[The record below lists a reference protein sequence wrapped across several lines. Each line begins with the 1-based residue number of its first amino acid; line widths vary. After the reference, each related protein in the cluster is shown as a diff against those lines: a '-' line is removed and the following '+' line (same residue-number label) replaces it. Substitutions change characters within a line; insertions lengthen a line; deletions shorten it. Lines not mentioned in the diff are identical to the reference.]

1 MTRKCSIS
9 GKGPQF
15 GNNVSHSHKKT
26 RKKWSA
32 NIIKKRIY
40 IPEEDR
46 FVRVKISTQ
55 MLRTIQKKG
64 LLAALR
70 DNGMTLKQVSC

>member
-1 MTRKCSIS
+1 MSRKCSIS

-15 GNNVSHSHKKT
+15 GNSVSHSHKKT
-26 RKKWSA
+26 RKKWGA

-46 FVRVKISTQ
+46 WVRVKISTQ
-55 MLRTIQKKG
+55 MLRTIEKKG
-64 LLAALR
+64 LLATLR
-70 DNGMTLKQVSC
+70 DHGLTLKQIT

>member
-1 MTRKCSIS
+1 MARKCSIS

-32 NIIKKRIY
+32 NIITKRIY
-40 IPEEDR
+40 VPEEDR
-46 FVRVKISTQ
+46 WVRVKVSTQ

-64 LLAALR
+64 LMATLS
-70 DNGMTLKQVSC
+70 DNGLTLKQVT

>member
-1 MTRKCSIS
+1 MARKCAIS

-32 NIIKKRIY
+32 NIVKKRIY
-40 IPEEDR
+40 VPEEDR
-46 FVRVKISTQ
+46 WVRIKVSAQ
-55 MLRTIQKKG
+55 MLRTIQKNG
-64 LLAALR
+64 LLTTLR
-70 DNGMTLKQVSC
+70 DHGLTLKQIT

>member
-1 MTRKCSIS
+1 MARKCSIS

-32 NIIKKRIY
+32 NIIKKRVY
-40 IPEEDR
+40 VPEEDR
-46 FVRVKISTQ
+46 WVRVKISAK

-64 LLAALR
+64 LLATLR
-70 DNGMTLKQVSC
+70 DHGLTLKQVT

>member
-1 MTRKCSIS
+1 MARKCSIS

-32 NIIKKRIY
+32 NIISKRIWV
-40 IPEEDR
+40 PEENR
-46 FVRVKISTQ
+46 WVRVKISTK
-55 MLRTIQKKG
+55 MLRTIYRKG
-64 LLAALR
+64 LNETLR
-70 DNGMTLKQVSC
+70 DYGKTLADVI

>member
-1 MTRKCSIS
+1 MARKCSIS

-32 NIIKKRIY
+32 NIINKRIY
-40 IPEEDR
+40 VPEEDR
-46 FVRVKISTQ
+46 WVRIKVSAK
-55 MLRTIQKKG
+55 MLRTIQKNG
-64 LLAALR
+64 LMATLR
-70 DNGMTLKQVSC
+70 DHGLTLKQVT

>member
-1 MTRKCSIS
+1 MSRKCSIS

-15 GNNVSHSHKKT
+15 GNSVSHSHKKT
-26 RKKWSA
+26 RKKWGA

-46 FVRVKISTQ
+46 WVRVRISTQ
-55 MLRTIQKKG
+55 MLRTIEKKG
-64 LLAALR
+64 LLATLR
-70 DNGMTLKQVSC
+70 DHGLTLKQVT

>member
-1 MTRKCSIS
+1 MSRKCAIS

-32 NIIKKRIY
+32 NIISKRVW
-40 IPEEDR
+40 IPEEER
-46 FVRVKISTQ
+46 WVRIKVSTQ
-55 MLRTIQKKG
+55 MLRTIYKKG
-64 LLAALR
+64 LLATLR
-70 DNGMTLKQVSC
+70 DHGKTLKDVC

>member
-1 MTRKCSIS
+1 MSRKCSIS

-15 GNNVSHSHKKT
+15 GNSVSHSHKKT
-26 RKKWSA
+26 RKKWGA

-46 FVRVKISTQ
+46 WVRVKISTQ
-55 MLRTIQKKG
+55 MLRTIEKKG
-64 LLAALR
+64 LLATLR
-70 DNGMTLKQVSC
+70 DHGLTLKQVT

>member
-1 MTRKCSIS
+1 MARKCSIS

-32 NIIKKRIY
+32 NIIAKRIY
-40 IPEEDR
+40 VPEEDR
-46 FVRVKISTQ
+46 WVRVKVSTQ

-64 LLAALR
+64 LMATLKDHGL
-70 DNGMTLKQVSC
+70 TLKQVT

>member
-1 MTRKCSIS
+1 MARKCSIS

-32 NIIKKRIY
+32 NIIKKRVY
-40 IPEEDR
+40 VPEEDR
-46 FVRVKISTQ
+46 SVTCIKAV
-55 MLRTIQKKG
+55 G
-64 LLAALR
+64 LLC
-70 DNGMTLKQVSC
+70 TH

>member
-1 MTRKCSIS
+1 MARKCAIS

-46 FVRVKISTQ
+46 WVRLKISTK

-64 LLAALR
+64 LLATLR
-70 DNGMTLKQVSC
+70 DHGLTLKQVT

>member
-1 MTRKCSIS
+1 MARKCAIS

-32 NIIKKRIY
+32 NIITKRIWV
-40 IPEEDR
+40 PEEER
-46 FVRVKISTQ
+46 WVRVKVSTQ
-55 MLRTIQKKG
+55 MLRTIHKKG
-64 LLAALR
+64 LIATLKDHGKTLR
-70 DNGMTLKQVSC
+70 DIT

>member
-1 MTRKCSIS
+1 MARKCSIS

-32 NIIKKRIY
+32 NIVTKRVWV
-40 IPEEDR
+40 EEENR
-46 FVRVKISTQ
+46 WVRVKVSTQ
-55 MLRTIQKKG
+55 MLRSIQKKG
-64 LLAALR
+64 LLACLKDHGKTLR
-70 DNGMTLKQVSC
+70 DVI

>member
-1 MTRKCSIS
+1 MARRCSIS

-32 NIIKKRIY
+32 NIISKRIY
-40 IPEEDR
+40 VPEEDR
-46 FVRVKISTQ
+46 WVRIKISAK
-55 MLRTIQKKG
+55 MLRTIQKNG
-64 LLAALR
+64 LMATLR
-70 DNGMTLKQVSC
+70 DHGLTLKQVT

>member
-1 MTRKCSIS
+1 MSRKCSIS

-15 GNNVSHSHKKT
+15 GNSVSHSHKKT
-26 RKKWSA
+26 RKKWGV

-46 FVRVKISTQ
+46 WVRVKISTQ
-55 MLRTIQKKG
+55 MLRTIEKKG
-64 LLAALR
+64 LLATLR
-70 DNGMTLKQVSC
+70 DHGLTLKQVT

>member
-1 MTRKCSIS
+1 MARKCSIS

-32 NIIKKRIY
+32 NIISKRVY
-40 IPEEDR
+40 VPEEDR
-46 FVRVKISTQ
+46 WVRVKVSTQ

-64 LLAALR
+64 LLATLK
-70 DNGMTLKQVSC
+70 DHGLTLKQVS

>member
-1 MTRKCSIS
+1 MAHRCSIS

-32 NIIKKRIY
+32 NIVNKKVWV
-40 IPEEDR
+40 EEEER
-46 FVRVKISTQ
+46 WVRLKISTQ

-64 LLAALR
+64 LVACLKR
-70 DNGMTLKQVSC
+70 HGKTLSDVS

>member
-1 MTRKCSIS
+1 MARRCSIS

-32 NIIKKRIY
+32 NIINKRIY
-40 IPEEDR
+40 VPEEDR
-46 FVRVKISTQ
+46 WVRIKVSAK
-55 MLRTIQKKG
+55 MLRTIQKNG
-64 LLAALR
+64 LMATLR
-70 DNGMTLKQVSC
+70 DHGLTLKQVT